1 MTDAGSAP
9 TPSPATASTPAR
21 DEFGRHGAA
30 TFAAQT
36 VSLSL
41 NMLTGILVARIL
53 GPDGRGML
61 TAAMAAVPAV
71 GLAFAMS
78 CGKAVA
84 YHHARHPE
92 DGGRLLA
99 TWLVLLIPL
108 GGLATLVG
116 QLLLP
121 SLLAAQDAETL
132 ELARLYMAVVVVCLT
147 SELVY
152 GIVLGDHDFLFYNVM
167 TVLLPAGTAALYAVL
182 WITDEMS
189 VTTALAAFVAVW
201 IGCEI
206 VATTRVL
213 RRHGLGR
220 PSVALGS
227 SSLWYAVRAHGAN
240 AGGIVNSRLD
250 VMIMPAFLAA
260 SSVGLYA
267 VATNVSWIVV
277 TVASSL
283 AAILLPAAARL
294 GDRGGQTV
302 LRSLHA
308 TLAVAAV
315 LAAGLGLAA
324 DVAVRL
330 VYGDAFAGGVSAL
343 RLLLPGCVLYAG
355 ASVLWSGLYALNRPF
370 SAALTQGAGIG
381 ITVVGLL
388 LFLERGG
395 IVAASL
401 VSTTAYAVIFVMALV
416 LYRRALGLAWS
427 AFLPSANDL
436 RSCYRRALQAA
447 RARRAEA

>member
-1 MTDAGSAP
+1 MTTAP
-9 TPSPATASTPAR
+9 
-21 DEFGRHGAA
+21 DDFGRHGAIA
-30 TFAAQT
+30 FASQSA
-36 VSLSL
+36 SLSL
-41 NMLTGILVARIL
+41 NMLTGILVARLL

-71 GLAFAMS
+71 GMVFALS

-84 YHHARHPE
+84 YHHARHPQ

-99 TWLVLLIPL
+99 TWLVLFIPL
-108 GGLATLVG
+108 GALAILVG

-121 SLLAAQDAETL
+121 TLLAAQDAETL
-132 ELARLYMAVVVVCLT
+132 DLARLYMVAVVVSLT

-152 GIVLGDHDFLFYNVM
+152 GIVLGDHDFLFYNAM
-167 TVLLPAGTAALYAVL
+167 TVLLPCGTAVLYVVL
-182 WITDEMS
+182 WVTDEMS
-189 VTTALAAFVAVW
+189 VTTALAAYVAAW

-213 RRHGLGR
+213 RRHGLAR
-220 PSVALGS
+220 PSVPLAV
-227 SSLWYAVRAHGAN
+227 SSLWYAARAHGAN

-250 VMIMPAFLAA
+250 VIIMPAFLAA

-277 TVASSL
+277 TVAGSL
-283 AAILLPAAARL
+283 AAIVLPAAARL
-294 GDRGGQTV
+294 GERGSRTV
-302 LRSLHA
+302 VYSLHA
-308 TLAVAAV
+308 TLLVAAI
-315 LAAGLGLAA
+315 LAAALALAA

-330 VYGDAFAGGVSAL
+330 VYGDPFAGGVEAL

-355 ASVLWSGLYALNRPF
+355 ASVLWSGLYAANRPF
-370 SAALTQGAGIG
+370 SAALSQGAGIVF
-381 ITVVGLL
+381 TVVGLL
-388 LFLERGG
+388 LFLESGG

-401 VSTTAYAVIFVMALV
+401 VSTTAYAVIFVTALF
-416 LYRRALGLAWS
+416 LYRSAAGLAWS
-427 AFLPSANDL
+427 AFIPSVAEL
-436 RSCYRRALQAA
+436 RSSYRRAVAAA